1 MAHLQTNRFQDF
13 FEETKYRTLKNY
25 LYNYLLRKT
34 MIEKILKNEKP
45 ELILEVGSGISPVM
59 TRTSRIIYTD
69 LSFTAIKTLEQSLG
83 QGWYVVADGM
93 QLPFKSGSFSHTI
106 SSEVLEHLQDDQS
119 ALNEIARVMRQEGHL
134 IVTFPHRRFYFGNDD
149 RFVDHYRRYEL
160 NDMIARLNRAGL
172 EPINIQKVL
181 GPLEKVTMS
190 AAVFC
195 YGMMQRFKKDKKAKV
210 TGKKP
215 LTSMEGIVF
224 LFKWA
229 NRMFMALAWLDARIW
244 PRWLSTV
251 LLINSIKKGKMGI
264 RSLGSIK
271 MKKNY

>member
-1 MAHLQTNRFQDF
+1 MKRPRNIRFQNL
-13 FEETKYRTLKNY
+13 FEEEGYTVLKNY

-45 ELILEVGSGISPVM
+45 ERILEVGSGISPVM

-69 LSFTAIKTLEQSLG
+69 LSFTAIKTLKRSLG
-83 QGWYVVADGM
+83 KGWYIVADGM
-93 QLPFKSGSFSHTI
+93 HLPFKSGSFSHTI

-119 ALNEIARVMRQEGHL
+119 ALNEMARVMRQEGHL
-134 IVTFPHRRFYFGNDD
+134 IVTFPHRKFYFGNDD

-160 NDMIARLNRAGL
+160 NDMIERLNLAGL
-172 EPINIQKVL
+172 EPISIQKVL

-190 AAVFC
+190 ATVFC
-195 YGMMQRFKKDKKAKV
+195 YDMMQRFNRDKKTKV
-210 TGKKP
+210 IGKKP
-215 LTSMEGIVF
+215 LTSMKGIVF

-229 NRMFMALAWLDARIW
+229 NRIYMALAWLDARIW

-251 LLINSIKKGKMGI
+251 LLINSIKTGKMGI
-264 RSLGSIK
+264 TGLG
-271 MKKNY
+271 